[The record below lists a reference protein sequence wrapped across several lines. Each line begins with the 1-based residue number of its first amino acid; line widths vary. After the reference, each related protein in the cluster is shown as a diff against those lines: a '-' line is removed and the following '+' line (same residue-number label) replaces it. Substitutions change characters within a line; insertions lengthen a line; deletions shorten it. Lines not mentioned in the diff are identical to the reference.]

1 MFLFSNLGEAFSLLI
16 IAGSAFLDRPLL
28 AFDLLG
34 EDALIDFDL
43 IGEGLGA
50 SLMFTLRE
58 PNCNGERAGRDFFV
72 SDTALS
78 FLNKRTVCLDDGLR
92 SWALR
97 PLIFSVFSLAAAV
110 AALVLLTVCV
120 LEGVL
125 MSSPIGALIGNG
137 TNNVSFVY

>member
-50 SLMFTLRE
+50 SLVFTLRE
-58 PNCNGERAGRDFFV
+58 PNCNGERAGRE
-72 SDTALS
+72 
-78 FLNKRTVCLDDGLR
+78 VCLDDGLR

-125 MSSPIGALIGNG
+125 MSSPIGALG
-137 TNNVSFVY
+137 TCAII

>member
-50 SLMFTLRE
+50 
-58 PNCNGERAGRDFFV
+58 
-72 SDTALS
+72 
-78 FLNKRTVCLDDGLR
+78 
-92 SWALR
+92 
-97 PLIFSVFSLAAAV
+97 
-110 AALVLLTVCV
+110 
-120 LEGVL
+120 
-125 MSSPIGALIGNG
+125 
-137 TNNVSFVY
+137 